1 MKKNLRFKILL
12 CVLAGGVL
20 AANTALAATGENY
33 VCGESFSS
41 GNENYSTEIKSSD
54 ANGNYTYNFGQEAKL
69 VINNESRGISLD
81 YNENSTANKIIINDK
96 LDISVTNK
104 NNANATHGIYLQGNG
119 DKEIDR
125 SNGGN
130 INVLVD
136 GSELNAFAMGSGV
149 FLTALSDSDNNVIK
163 IGNAEI
169 DVQVLNAKYG
179 VEAYG
184 LNSGGTGDNNK
195 IIMGNGSINITAN
208 SVSEENDSV
217 LAHGIAAY
225 ENTEIETGDD
235 VAIAVT
241 ASGKKNIVETR
252 ANGIVV
258 DGKDYLS
265 GRYYNPKVITGNGDI
280 TATANGGID
289 ITNANGVS
297 VASGIIEKGTGDIKA
312 EAIGG
317 INSYDVWAQGIYAE
331 AGAVVTKGN
340 GNITAIAQGGELTT
354 TYGVRNYDS
363 TVNLDVVNISAVSVN
378 DGNNTPIVYGI
389 YAEGNDAEVNMQGG
403 SITAQVNNADGIT
416 DDNNND
422 SYAIFGYDSSVVNIN
437 QGTTNNVVIKGDIK
451 TGRNAAVNL
460 NLNTADSILTG
471 SIEDEN
477 GTLNLENDAS
487 WIATGYSE
495 VNKLTMN
502 QGNIY
507 VDTPSNIGYI
517 TINEYSGVGNI
528 IFKADNTDEDGIVN
542 INTGSFIISDA
553 IEDSFIN
560 VGVSNAAINTL
571 DFNKAEES
579 LNTLAGKVYYD
590 GDKNNLNGK
599 VIIKEGLITPEVSG
613 DLLFDSNNRNR
624 GYVANVKQNSS
635 TTTIDNIKNIA
646 ATAIVAWRQEDST
659 LSQRLGEL
667 RSSDG
672 GQGIWVRMSRGEFE
686 YDGEYKNQYNFFQ
699 MGYDWAAGSWHYGA
713 AVSHNDGQTTYTHGD
728 GENRSTSL
736 SLYGTWLGDKGH
748 YADIVLKQGRLSND
762 FDIYTEAGH
771 TSGDYDAWGTSLS
784 GEYGMKVD
792 LDGGWYVT
800 PQAQLTLMRIGGEDY
815 TTNNGIKVNQD
826 SLESAVGRVGFEV
839 GKRISDSGSIYAKAS
854 LLHDFAG
861 SADTYLSLN
870 GLTNSYHQDI
880 GDTWCEAGIGFNY
893 KTSENSYVYADV
905 VKTFGGDV
913 ETPWQWNAG
922 MRWTF

>member
-1 MKKNLRFKILL
+1 MKKNLRSKILL

-20 AANTALAATGENY
+20 AANTALAAEYTEY
-33 VCGESFSS
+33 TESISS

-163 IGNAEI
+163 IGNTDI
-169 DVQVLNAKYG
+169 DVQVLNAKHG
-179 VEAYG
+179 IEAYG
-184 LNSGGTGDNNK
+184 LTSSGTGDNNK

-208 SVSEENDSV
+208 SVSEDSSGSDSV
-217 LAHGIAAY
+217 AASGIAAY
-225 ENTEIETGDD
+225 DNTEIETGN
-235 VAIAVT
+235 VAIVVT
-241 ASGKKNIVETR
+241 ATGNENIKEII
-252 ANGIVV
+252 ANGIAA
-258 DGKDYLS
+258 DG
-265 GRYYNPKVITGNGDI
+265 
-280 TATANGGID
+280 GGIID
-289 ITNANGVS
+289 TGYGDVIVNAINVEGKPVYANGVFTFDGQ
-297 VASGIIEKGTGDIKA
+297 VDKDGGKITVTAQGEGELEARAVYADGGIINLGVA
-312 EAIGG
+312 EVTSKAIGG
-317 INSYDVWAQGIYAE
+317 SGNNIKSIGIYGLYNSE
-331 AGAVVTKGN
+331 
-340 GNITAIAQGGELTT
+340 I
-354 TYGVRNYDS
+354 NY
-363 TVNLDVVNISAVSVN
+363 A
-378 DGNNTPIVYGI
+378 
-389 YAEGNDAEVNMQGG
+389 GG
-403 SITAQVNNADGIT
+403 SITAIADNEDAYVAAISAE
-416 DDNNND
+416 DD
-422 SYAIFGYDSSVVNIN
+422 SVINVN
-437 QGTTNNVVIKGDIK
+437 QGTNNKVVINGNVDNYGDGII
-451 TGRNAAVNL
+451 NL
-460 NLNTADSILTG
+460 NLNTADSVLTG

-507 VDTPSNIGYI
+507 VETPSNIGDI

-542 INTGSFIISDA
+542 INTSSFIISDA
-553 IEDSFIN
+553 IEDSYIN
-560 VGVSNAAINTL
+560 VGVSNASINTL

-613 DLLFDSNNRNR
+613 DLLFDSNRNR

-635 TTTIDNIKNIA
+635 TTTIDNIKNVA

-667 RSSDG
+667 RESDG

-839 GKRISDSGSIYAKAS
+839 GKRISGSGSIYAKAS

-861 SADTYLSLN
+861 SADTYLSYK

>member
-1 MKKNLRFKILL
+1 MKKNLRSKILL

-20 AANTALAATGENY
+20 AANTALAAEYKEYT
-33 VCGESFSS
+33 ESISS

-81 YNENSTANKIIINDK
+81 YTENSTANKIIINNK

-104 NNANATHGIYLQGNG
+104 DNANPTYGLYLQSNG

-125 SNGGN
+125 SGGGN
-130 INVLVD
+130 INVLVED
-136 GSELNAFAMGSGV
+136 SESSAFAMGSGV

-163 IGNAEI
+163 IGNTDIE
-169 DVQVLNAKYG
+169 VQVLNAKHG
-179 VEAYG
+179 IEAYG
-184 LNSGGTGDNNK
+184 LTSSGTGDNNK
-195 IIMGNGSINITAN
+195 IIMGNGSINIKAN
-208 SVSEENDSV
+208 SVSKDSSGSDSV
-217 LAHGIAAY
+217 AASGIAAY
-225 ENTEIETGDD
+225 DNTEIETGN
-235 VAIAVT
+235 VAIVVT
-241 ASGKKNIVETR
+241 AT
-252 ANGIVV
+252 
-258 DGKDYLS
+258 
-265 GRYYNPKVITGNGDI
+265 
-280 TATANGGID
+280 
-289 ITNANGVS
+289 
-297 VASGIIEKGTGDIKA
+297 
-312 EAIGG
+312 
-317 INSYDVWAQGIYAE
+317 
-331 AGAVVTKGN
+331 GN
-340 GNITAIAQGGELTT
+340 GNILETIANGIAAEAGDAKVTTLNGSVTATAINTADGE
-354 TYGVRNYDS
+354 TYANAILAGDGSNVTKFDGNITAVAEGEGTLAARG
-363 TVNLDVVNISAVSVN
+363 VNLWSDETVTNLGVVDISAKTIGGSTENGNWIDSIGVWTR
-378 DGNNTPIVYGI
+378 DGSTANI
-389 YAEGNDAEVNMQGG
+389 AGG
-403 SITAQVNNADGIT
+403 SITAEAYNSDEVTVNNDANI
-416 DDNNND
+416 
-422 SYAIFGYDSSVVNIN
+422 YAILSDGTSFVNVN
-437 QGTTNNVVIKGDIK
+437 QGTNNDVVINGNIETRSDSTVK
-451 TGRNAAVNL
+451 L
-460 NLNTADSILTG
+460 NLNTINSELNGAIDDNS
-471 SIEDEN
+471 DN
-477 GTLNLENDAS
+477 GTTLTLANGAEWNNSDRSNVTNVSMNGGIINQNTDKYIEIENYSGSGEIVLAVGDS
-487 WIATGYSE
+487 TSNGDIDVITGR
-495 VNKLTMN
+495 T
-502 QGNIY
+502 
-507 VDTPSNIGYI
+507 YI
-517 TINEYSGVGNI
+517 TSADEGSVINMSVNNNNFIGTTDSAQALANLNKIANEISYD
-528 IFKADNTDEDGIVN
+528 DNNGHIT
-542 INTGSFIISDA
+542 
-553 IEDSFIN
+553 
-560 VGVSNAAINTL
+560 
-571 DFNKAEES
+571 
-579 LNTLAGKVYYD
+579 GKVT
-590 GDKNNLNGK
+590 
-599 VIIKEGLITPEVSG
+599 IKEGLIMPEASG
-613 DLLFDSNNRNR
+613 DLLFYEDDSNGHTAGQ

-635 TTTIDNIKNIA
+635 TTTIDNIKNLA

-667 RSSDG
+667 RESDG

-699 MGYDWAAGSWHYGA
+699 MGYDWAAGNWHYGA

-861 SADTYLSLN
+861 SADTYLSHK

-893 KTSENSYVYADV
+893 KTSKNSYVYADV

-913 ETPWQWNAG
+913 ETPWQWSAG